1 MNILWTNI
9 LHQIFPSVL
18 KVKIKLMV
26 LVELMVAQ
34 LLTWPIYEYS
44 MDKYL
49 TPNLSIGFKG
59 KNKTYGFGRANG
71 STIADMA
78 NL

>member
-1 MNILWTNI
+1 
-9 LHQIFPSVL
+9 
-18 KVKIKLMV
+18 MV

-59 KNKTYGFGRANG
+59 KNSSQVQQTN
-71 STIADMA
+71 STPDISK
-78 NL
+78 L